1 MQLAKGKGCD
11 KCGDTGNKG
20 RMGIFEIM
28 EMDREV
34 GSLVLKNA
42 PDTELMEQAKKSGM
56 ITLKQDGY
64 IKAIQGDIPIEE
76 VYRVV
81 Q

>member
-1 MQLAKGKGCD
+1 
-11 KCGDTGNKG
+11 
-20 RMGIFEIM
+20 MGIFEIM
-28 EMDREV
+28 EMDREI
-34 GSLVLKNA
+34 GELVLGNA
-42 PDTELMEQAKKSGM
+42 PDTELTEQAKKSGM

-64 IKAIQGDIPIEE
+64 IKALKGDIPIEE

>member
-1 MQLAKGKGCD
+1 
-11 KCGDTGNKG
+11 
-20 RMGIFEIM
+20 
-28 EMDREV
+28 MDMAQ
-34 GSLVLKNA
+34 KN
-42 PDTELMEQAKKSGM
+42 GM

-64 IKAIQGDIPIEE
+64 IKALQGEIPIEE